1 MSTDTDTAAASAAPR
16 PSTAAVN
23 ASAPDAPP
31 ADPYAAQ
38 YDLPSIGDTSDAMRL
53 GRSVRD
59 GYARGWGLQFTELRD
74 RIRHDRL
81 YQDACA
87 LANGRTVV
95 TEDNRMNLFLLLRFF
110 LPRLGRGHVV
120 EFGTYRGGNALF
132 MAHVLA
138 YTMPGAKVYAFDTFA
153 GMPPTDAA
161 IDAHGEGDFNDVSL
175 DELRA
180 FAADSGVTNIEFVQG
195 LFQDTAPDV
204 LPRVGEIA
212 LAHIDCDI
220 LSAVAYSYE
229 ATKPFM
235 VPGGYWVFDDA
246 LVSSCLGATEAV
258 ESLLIRRDGLNSEQI
273 FPHFVFRAP
282 PVTR

>member
-1 MSTDTDTAAASAAPR
+1 MSTDTDSAAAGGTIQQP
-16 PSTAAVN
+16 T
-23 ASAPDAPP
+23 ASADAQP
-31 ADPYAAQ
+31 AVTAPVDPYAAQ
-38 YDLPSIGDTSDAMRL
+38 YDLPSIGDTSDTMRL

-110 LPRLGRGHVV
+110 VPKLGRGHVV

-153 GMPPTDAA
+153 GMPATDAA

-175 DELRA
+175 EDLRA

-212 LAHIDCDI
+212 LAHVDCDI
-220 LSAVAYSYE
+220 LSAVAYSYD
-229 ATKPFM
+229 ATKPYM

-258 ESLLIRRDGLNSEQI
+258 ESLLVRRDGLNSEQI

-282 PVTR
+282 PGAR